1 MSAFDRI
8 IGYDAVK
15 EELVQLCDMLHNRE
29 HYDRLGARLPH
40 GLLIYGD
47 PGLGKTLMAETL
59 IEESGRRVF
68 NVRRNISGEEFVK
81 AISEAF
87 GQAKANV
94 PSIVFLDDMD
104 KFANDDEDHCDSDE
118 YVAVQAGIDDV
129 KNDDVF
135 VIATVN
141 DMRKLPDSLTR
152 AGRFDRKIFVDKPSE
167 EDSERIIEHYLSGKN
182 ISRDVDIT
190 DVTKMISYSSCAEL
204 ETILNEAAIRASYA
218 RKSAVEMSDIV
229 DAVLKIQHKCD
240 SNAFSDADA
249 KKNAIHEAGHIV
261 VSEVLAEGSVGL
273 ASIKVSKSFNTGGFV
288 RTCGGDQSEE
298 YGIMLSLAG
307 FVASEQYYPFSEG
320 CGSDFRNASRIIK
333 NKITRSGSYG
343 VGFLEVVD
351 YDTTNEYWAA
361 VESAVHVE
369 LERYIREVRKIII
382 DNSDFLEKTAKA
394 LEEKQTLVYSD
405 IKKLRESTMYAYKAD
420 KCA

>member
-15 EELVQLCDMLHNRE
+15 EELVQLCDMLHNQE

-59 IEESGRRVF
+59 IEESGRKVF

-104 KFANDDEDHCDSDE
+104 KFANDDEEHCDSDE

-240 SNAFSDADA
+240 SNTFSDADA
-249 KKNAIHEAGHIV
+249 KKNAIHEAGHV
-261 VSEVLAEGSVGL
+261 VVCEVLAEGSVGL
-273 ASIKVSKSFNTGGFV
+273 ASIKVSKSRNTGGFV
-288 RTCGGDQSEE
+288 RTCGGEQSEE
-298 YGIMLSLAG
+298 YKIMVSLAG
-307 FVASEQYYPFSEG
+307 FVASERYYSSTEG
-320 CGSDFRNASRIIK
+320 CDNDLRAAAKEIEYGFRFGN
-333 NKITRSGSYG
+333 YG
-343 VGFLEVVD
+343 MGFLEIGD
-351 YDTTNEYWAA
+351 YESSDQYTHALEIAA
-361 VESAVHVE
+361 HAE

-382 DNSDFLEKTAKA
+382 DNRDFLEKTAKA
-394 LEEKQTLVYSD
+394 LEEKQTLLYSD
-405 IKKLRESTMYAYKAD
+405 IKRLRDMCTIRR
-420 KCA
+420 

>member
-15 EELVQLCDMLHNRE
+15 EELMQLCDMLHNQE

-59 IEESGRRVF
+59 IEESGRKVF

-81 AISEAF
+81 VISETF

-104 KFANDDEDHCDSDE
+104 KFANDDEEHCDSDE

-141 DMRKLPDSLTR
+141 EFRKLPDSLTR
-152 AGRFDRKIFVDKPSE
+152 AGRFDRKIFVDKPGE

-182 ISRDVDIT
+182 ISRDVNIT

-240 SNAFSDADA
+240 SNSVSDADA
-249 KKNAIHEAGHIV
+249 EKNAIHEAGHIV

-273 ASIKVSKSFNTGGFV
+273 ASIKVSKSRYTGGFV
-288 RTCGGDQSEE
+288 RTCGGEQSEE
-298 YGIMLSLAG
+298 YKIMVSLAG
-307 FVASEQYYPFSEG
+307 FVASERYYSSTEG
-320 CGSDFRNASRIIK
+320 CDNDLRAATKEIEYSFRFGNYGMGFIEIGDYESSDQYTHA
-333 NKITRSGSYG
+333 
-343 VGFLEVVD
+343 LEI
-351 YDTTNEYWAA
+351 AA
-361 VESAVHVE
+361 RAE
-369 LERYIREVRKIII
+369 LERYIRRVRKIII
-382 DNSDFLEKTAKA
+382 DNRDFLEKTAKA

-405 IKKLRESTMYAYKAD
+405 IKWLRDT
-420 KCA
+420 CAIRR